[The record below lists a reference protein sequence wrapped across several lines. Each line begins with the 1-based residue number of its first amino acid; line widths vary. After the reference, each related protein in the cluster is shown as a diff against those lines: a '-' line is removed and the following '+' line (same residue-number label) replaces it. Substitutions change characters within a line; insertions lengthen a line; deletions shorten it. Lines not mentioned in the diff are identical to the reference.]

1 MTRPSNE
8 RARWLR
14 RTAAVAGLLAV
25 YYVLAVSAA
34 SRKSMT
40 FDEMAHLTAG
50 YTYWAFND
58 YRLHPENGNLPQ
70 RLAALPAVLR
80 GAAFPR
86 LDQQAWTTSNV
97 YAIGDQFFY
106 SSGNDADTLLSRSR
120 AVMALLGVALGA
132 LIYVWTSRLVS
143 PGAAWVSLLL
153 FVFSPTFLAHG
164 PLVTSDMAAALFF
177 TATMGAI
184 WVALHRLTPMTVL
197 VAAVLLGGAFLSKLS
212 APILIPVAIVM
223 TMVRLIDGRPL
234 RVGYRGRSI
243 EVTNRAQQLAI
254 VVGITVVLGLVAWTL
269 IWASFGFRYAAFAAA
284 TTGKDTLLG
293 QISEQPGAAGLFLS
307 AARRLH
313 LLPEA
318 YLYGSA
324 LTVQFAAE
332 RAAFLNGQFST
343 TGWWWYFPYAFAV
356 KTTIPEMIV
365 GLLALAAL
373 VRRWRRPD
381 AGETWRQ
388 RAIASLYAGMPLLA
402 LIAVYGMFALTT
414 NLNIGHRH
422 LLPVYP
428 ALCILAGGAA
438 FWLEPLFERTRSPE
452 TQSARGRRK
461 QQSGGR
467 AQRSVA
473 GSLGARGPQSAVRDP
488 ASGSRTTGR
497 GLRTLMGIATLVLL
511 VWHVAESA
519 TIRPDYL
526 AYFNQ
531 LAGGPSEGYK
541 HLADSSLDWG
551 QDLPAL
557 KRWLDREGL
566 QRPGA
571 GNVYLSYFGTAR
583 PDYYG
588 IRAIPLAGF
597 LDRRP
602 PQPPEPLGGGV
613 YCISA
618 TVLDVI
624 GASFYKP
631 EDEGNYQA
639 ALQNLVAFARA
650 SENEAAWSALLRQ
663 TGEQYWH
670 DLFKQFDQL
679 RTGRLVAFLRNR
691 QPDAMVGY
699 SILIYRLTDGDV
711 SLAVSGPAPG
721 GPR

>member
-1 MTRPSNE
+1 MTPSSNE
-8 RARWLR
+8 RARGLR
-14 RTAAVAGLLAV
+14 RIAAVVGLLAV
-25 YYVLAVSAA
+25 YYVLAISAA

-50 YTYWAFND
+50 YTYWTFDD

-70 RLAALPAVLR
+70 RLGALPSVLGR
-80 GAAFPR
+80 ASFPT
-86 LDQQAWTTSNV
+86 LDQPAWTSSNV
-97 YAIGDQFFY
+97 YAIGDQFLY
-106 SSGNDADTLLSRSR
+106 SSGNDADTLLRRSR
-120 AVMALLGVALGA
+120 AVMALVGVALGA
-132 LIYVWTSRLVS
+132 LIYSWARRLVS
-143 PGAAWVSLLL
+143 PAGAGVSVLL

-177 TATMGAI
+177 TAAAGAI
-184 WVALHRLTPMTVL
+184 WVALHRMTPMTVL
-197 VAAVLLGGAFLSKLS
+197 GAAAVLGGAFLSKLS
-212 APILIPVAIVM
+212 APILIPVAVVM
-223 TMVRLIDGRPL
+223 TLVRLIDGRPL
-234 RVGYRGRSI
+234 TVRVRGRSL
-243 EVTNRAQQLAI
+243 ELTNRAHQVAI
-254 VVGITVVLGLVAWTL
+254 IISAAVIVGLVTWTL

-284 TTGKDTLLG
+284 TTGKDAFLG
-293 QISEQPGAAGLFLS
+293 QISTQPGATAWALS

-332 RAAFLNGQFST
+332 RAAFLNGEFST

-356 KTTIPEMIV
+356 KTTIPGMIV

-373 VRRWRRPD
+373 LHRWRHAD
-381 AGETWRQ
+381 AGDTRRQ
-388 RAIASLYAGMPLLA
+388 RAAARLYAGTPLLA
-402 LIAVYGMFALTT
+402 LVAVYGIFALTSS
-414 NLNIGHRH
+414 LNIGHRH
-422 LLPVYP
+422 LLPIYP
-428 ALCILAGGAA
+428 AFMILSGAAA
-438 FWLEPLFERTRSPE
+438 FWVQPLFERTRTTEP
-452 TQSARGRRK
+452 QNPQARRK
-461 QQSGGR
+461 HRSGP
-467 AQRSVA
+467 RS
-473 GSLGARGPQSAVRDP
+473 PQSAVRGRV
-488 ASGSRTTGR
+488 SGSRSAGR
-497 GLRTLMGIATLVLL
+497 GPLALAGIATVAVLA
-511 VWHVAESA
+511 WHVAESIA
-519 TIRPDYL
+519 IRPDYL

-531 LAGGPSEGYK
+531 LAGGPSKGYR

-557 KRWLDREGL
+557 KQWLDREGL
-566 QRPGA
+566 QRAGA

-588 IRAIPLAGF
+588 IKAIPLAGF
-597 LDRRP
+597 IDRRP
-602 PQPPEPLGGGV
+602 PQPPDPLRGGV

-624 GASFYKP
+624 GPSFYKP
-631 EDEGNYQA
+631 QDEGNYQA
-639 ALQNLVAFARA
+639 ALQNLIAFARA
-650 SENEAAWSALLRQ
+650 SENEASWSALLRQ

-699 SILIYRLTDGDV
+699 SILIYRLTDADV
-711 SLAVSGPAPG
+711 ALAVGGPATG

>member
-1 MTRPSNE
+1 MTPPSTE
-8 RARWLR
+8 RARWLG

-25 YYVLAVSAA
+25 YYILAVSAA

-80 GAAFPR
+80 GAPFPR

-106 SSGNDADTLLSRSR
+106 SSGNDADTLLGRSR
-120 AVMALLGVALGA
+120 ALMALLGVALGA
-132 LIYVWTSRLVS
+132 LIYAWTRRLVS
-143 PGAAWVSLLL
+143 PAAAWVSLLL

-164 PLVTSDMAAALFF
+164 PLVTSDMAGALFF
-177 TATMGAI
+177 TAAAGAI
-184 WVALHRLTPMTVL
+184 WVALHQLTATTVL

-234 RVGYRGRSI
+234 TVGFRGRSL
-243 EVTNRAQQLAI
+243 EFTNHVQQLAI
-254 VVGITVVLGLVAWTL
+254 VLGVAVVVGLVTWTL

-284 TTGKDTLLG
+284 TTGKDAFLG
-293 QISEQPGAAGLFLS
+293 QISEQPGVAGWFLS

-318 YLYGSA
+318 YFYGSA

-356 KTTIPEMIV
+356 KTTIPAMVV

-388 RAIASLYAGMPLLA
+388 RATASLYAGTPLLA
-402 LIAVYGMFALTT
+402 LTAVYGMFALAT

-422 LLPVYP
+422 LLPAYP

-438 FWLEPLFERTRSPE
+438 FWLQPLFGRMRTPEAQDTEKRRKHRSGRQAGPRTR
-452 TQSARGRRK
+452 
-461 QQSGGR
+461 
-467 AQRSVA
+467 
-473 GSLGARGPQSAVRDP
+473 LGVV
-488 ASGSRTTGR
+488 
-497 GLRTLMGIATLVLL
+497 GIATLAVLA
-511 VWHVAESA
+511 WHVAESV

-557 KRWLDREGL
+557 KQWLDREGL
-566 QRPGA
+566 TRPGA

-588 IRAIPLAGF
+588 IKAIPLAGF

-624 GASFYKP
+624 GASFYRP
-631 EDEGNYQA
+631 EHEGTYQA
-639 ALQNLVAFARA
+639 ALQNLIAFARA
-650 SENEAAWSALLRQ
+650 SENEAAWAALLRQ

-670 DLFKQFDQL
+670 DLFRQFDQL

-711 SLAVSGPAPG
+711 ALAVGSPAPG

>member
-1 MTRPSNE
+1 MTPSSNE
-8 RARWLR
+8 RARGLR
-14 RTAAVAGLLAV
+14 RTAAVAGLLTV

-50 YTYWAFND
+50 YTYWAFDD

-70 RLAALPAVLR
+70 RLGALPSVLGR
-80 GAAFPR
+80 ASFPT
-86 LDQQAWTTSNV
+86 LDQRAWTSSNV
-97 YAIGDQFFY
+97 YAIGDQFLY
-106 SSGNDADTLLSRSR
+106 SSGNDADTLLRRSR
-120 AVMALLGVALGA
+120 AVMALVGVALGA
-132 LIYVWTSRLVS
+132 LIYAWARRLVS
-143 PGAAWVSLLL
+143 PAGAWVSLLL
-153 FVFSPTFLAHG
+153 FAFSPTFLAHG

-177 TATMGAI
+177 TAAAGAI
-184 WVALHRLTPMTVL
+184 WVALHRMTPMTVL
-197 VAAVLLGGAFLSKLS
+197 GAAALLGGAFLSKLS
-212 APILIPVAIVM
+212 APILIPVAVVM
-223 TMVRLIDGRPL
+223 TLVRLIDGRPL
-234 RVGYRGRSI
+234 TVRVRGGSR
-243 EVTNRAQQLAI
+243 EFTNRAHQVAI
-254 VVGITVVLGLVAWTL
+254 IISAAVIVGLFTWML
-269 IWASFGFRYAAFAAA
+269 IWASFGFRYVAFAAA
-284 TTGKDTLLG
+284 TTGKDAFLG
-293 QISEQPGAAGLFLS
+293 QISTQPGATGWALS

-332 RAAFLNGQFST
+332 RAAFLNGEFST

-356 KTTIPEMIV
+356 KTTIPGMIV

-373 VRRWRRPD
+373 LHRLRHADAGDTWRRRAA
-381 AGETWRQ
+381 AG
-388 RAIASLYAGMPLLA
+388 LYAGTPLLA
-402 LIAVYGMFALTT
+402 LVAVYGIFALTT

-422 LLPVYP
+422 LLPIYP
-428 ALCILAGGAA
+428 SLCILAGGAA
-438 FWLEPLFERTRSPE
+438 FWL
-452 TQSARGRRK
+452 QA
-461 QQSGGR
+461 
-467 AQRSVA
+467 AV
-473 GSLGARGPQSAVRDP
+473 RGPQSAPRRPKAAGRSPQAAGRRPV
-488 ASGSRTTGR
+488 SGPRTAGGGAR
-497 GLRTLMGIATLVLL
+497 RLMGIATVAVLA
-511 VWHVAESA
+511 WHVAESV

-531 LAGGPSEGYK
+531 LAGGPSEGYR

-557 KRWLDREGL
+557 KLWLDRERL

-588 IRAIPLAGF
+588 IKAIPLAGF
-597 LDRRP
+597 IDRRP
-602 PQPPEPLGGGV
+602 PQPPDPLRGGV

-624 GASFYKP
+624 GPSFYKP
-631 EDEGNYQA
+631 QDEGNYQA
-639 ALQNLVAFARA
+639 ALQNLIAFARA
-650 SENEAAWSALLRQ
+650 SETEASWSALLRQ

-679 RTGRLVAFLRNR
+679 RTGRLVAFLRSR

-699 SILIYRLTDGDV
+699 SILIYRLTDADV
-711 SLAVSGPAPG
+711 ALAVGGPATG